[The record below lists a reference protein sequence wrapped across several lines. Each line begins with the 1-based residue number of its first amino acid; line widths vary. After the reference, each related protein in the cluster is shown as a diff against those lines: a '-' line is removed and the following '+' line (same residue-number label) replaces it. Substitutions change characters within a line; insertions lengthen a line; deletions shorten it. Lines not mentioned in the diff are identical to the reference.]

1 MKKQLFIEDSP
12 FLTRLAT
19 SDDLKESMSIK
30 QGKNN
35 TLIVKNVPATILN
48 RGNQNGRIYSTEE
61 MQKAIDAAKQQI
73 STKQLLCQASEHPE
87 GSFVSP
93 THASHVITNA
103 YIKKNVKLEVEG
115 EKGRWDVLFCDIEV
129 LNTQEGQNLQA
140 LLLSGCSVGTS
151 IRGLGDMQG
160 DKVINYEFLGFDV
173 VSNPSSGTFTNMPI
187 YEAKIESVEERK
199 LDEATRYTISTYAS
213 NTTHDLEQAVEF
225 QNNAALNA
233 KYGTITN
240 IGTKMDQEVD
250 PKTGVEK
257 IVGEVELETSD
268 DTSDLKTAINAA
280 VRAFTNQDNINVT
293 SVTIEKV
300 DDDDI
305 KDSVENNTS
314 DAIKEDEFN
323 SGDELMDT
331 ENPEEIL
338 QEDENDIKVQ
348 NKTVVTKID
357 GEEYKKDFSNEE
369 QAKLAA
375 AGVEKGKL
383 DPSVVLPDNQDTDSD
398 ELFSEDVS
406 NSDEEELRQAVL
418 DSLEK
423 NDNKMALAFLKA
435 LKNSKSNSSQD
446 VSIDNSLDS
455 IEANNQTFATNDE
468 KEIETSNIDNN
479 NIEGL
484 DNIENPVKLDS
495 TIDTAENL
503 YTDPT
508 PASDD
513 LIEPEKQPMSDDV
526 IVELSDISYD
536 IDESSDIAGS
546 QEEYDS
552 MLEALNNLPDKIE
565 IKLNANSCS
574 PDCDPLAMILD
585 KAKEQTGLPI
595 KNAKIFDVKDI

>member
-12 FLTRLAT
+12 FLTRLVT

-280 VRAFTNQDNINVT
+280 VRAFTNKNNINVT

-331 ENPEEIL
+331 EDSEEIL

-357 GEEYKKDFSNEE
+357 GEEYKKDFNNEE

-398 ELFSEDVS
+398 ELFSEDAS

-435 LKNSKSNSSQD
+435 LKNSKFNSSQD

-536 IDESSDIAGS
+536 IDESSDITGN

-552 MLEALNNLPDKIE
+552 MLEALNGLPDKIE